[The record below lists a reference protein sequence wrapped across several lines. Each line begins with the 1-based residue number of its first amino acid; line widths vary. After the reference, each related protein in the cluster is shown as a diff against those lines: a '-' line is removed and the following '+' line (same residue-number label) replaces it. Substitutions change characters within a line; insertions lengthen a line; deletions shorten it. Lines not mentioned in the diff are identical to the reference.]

1 MADLVPWSQGKLV
14 ELSIAMVLFN
24 IVLLVF
30 MYRAVAPL
38 AVLMLSLG
46 LSIGA
51 MIAGLKLTGLSLNLF
66 NVLSFPLVLGVGVDY
81 GIYVIL
87 AVRQRE
93 RTQNAMAS
101 IVKPVM
107 LSGLTTIAGFGSL
120 GWANHP
126 ALSSLGLV
134 CALGVA
140 CCLFSTLCF
149 ILPVYLWKGY
159 R

>member
-1 MADLVPWSQGKLV
+1 
-14 ELSIAMVLFN
+14 
-24 IVLLVF
+24 
-30 MYRAVAPL
+30 
-38 AVLMLSLG
+38 MLSLA

-51 MIAGLKLTGLSLNLF
+51 MIAGLKITGLPLNLF

-81 GIYVIL
+81 GIYVIV
-87 AVRQRE
+87 AVRQQDRA
-93 RTQNAMAS
+93 RHAMAS
-101 IVKPVM
+101 IVKPVV

-149 ILPVYLWKGY
+149 ILPAYLWKGY